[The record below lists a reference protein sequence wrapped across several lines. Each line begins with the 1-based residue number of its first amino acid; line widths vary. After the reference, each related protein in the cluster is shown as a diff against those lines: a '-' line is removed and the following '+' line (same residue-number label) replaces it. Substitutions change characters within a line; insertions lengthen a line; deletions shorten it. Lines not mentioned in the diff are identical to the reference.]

1 MATKYY
7 SGRDG
12 KLTFNGTQL
21 AKVTSWGISAN
32 IEALETTVLSDNS
45 RTYTPG
51 IRDASGSCSV
61 LYYDNAP
68 VSLIQRAIGIASPT
82 DLDKYR
88 MILGFGDKAIE
99 FDCIITSAEL
109 ACSVGEIMTANVQF
123 TVTGDFASLTL

>member
-1 MATKYY
+1 MAAKYY

-12 KLTFNGTQL
+12 KITFNGSL
-21 AKVTSWGISAN
+21 VAKVQSWSLTAN
-32 IEALETTVLSDNS
+32 VEALETTVLSENS

-68 VSLIQRAIGIASPT
+68 VSLIQRVISVTAPT
-82 DLDKYR
+82 NLDKYR

-109 ACSVGEIMTANVQF
+109 ACSVGEVMTATVQF
-123 TVTGDFASLTL
+123 TMTGDFASLIL

>member
-1 MATKYY
+1 MAAKYY

-12 KLTFNGTQL
+12 KITFNGSL
-21 AKVTSWGISAN
+21 VAKVKSWSLTAN
-32 IEALETTVLSDNS
+32 VEALETTVLSENS
-45 RTYTPG
+45 RTYTPR

-68 VSLIQRAIGIASPT
+68 VSLIQRVISVTAPT
-82 DLDKYR
+82 NLDKYR

-109 ACSVGEIMTANVQF
+109 ACSVGEVMTATVQF
-123 TVTGDFASLTL
+123 IMTGDFASLTL

>member
-1 MATKYY
+1 MSTKYY

-12 KLTFNGTQL
+12 TLTFNGAQI
-21 AKVTSWGISAN
+21 AKVTTWSIAAN
-32 IEALETTVLSDNS
+32 IEALETTVLSEDS

-61 LYYDNAP
+61 LYYDTAP
-68 VSLIQRAIGIASPT
+68 VGLIQRVIGIPAVT

-88 MILGFGDKAIE
+88 MILGFDDKAIE

-109 ACSVGEIMTANVQF
+109 ACSVGEVMTATVQF
-123 TVTGDFASLTL
+123 TMTGDFASLTL

>member
-1 MATKYY
+1 MAAKYY

-12 KLTFNGTQL
+12 KITFNGSL
-21 AKVTSWGISAN
+21 VAKVKSWSLTAN
-32 IEALETTVLSDNS
+32 VEALETTVLSENS

-68 VSLIQRAIGIASPT
+68 VSLIQRVISVTAPT
-82 DLDKYR
+82 NLDKYR

-109 ACSVGEIMTANVQF
+109 ACSVGEVMTATVQF
-123 TVTGDFASLTL
+123 TATGDFVSLTL

>member
-1 MATKYY
+1 MAAKYY

-12 KLTFNGTQL
+12 KITFNGSL
-21 AKVTSWGISAN
+21 VAKVQSWSLTAN
-32 IEALETTVLSDNS
+32 VEALETTVLSENS

-51 IRDASGSCSV
+51 IRNASGSCNV

-68 VSLIQRAIGIASPT
+68 VSLIQRVISVTAPT

-123 TVTGDFASLTL
+123 TVTGDFASLIL

>member
-68 VSLIQRAIGIASPT
+68 VSLIQRVIGIASPT

>member
-1 MATKYY
+1 MSTKYY

-12 KLTFNGTQL
+12 TLTFNGHQI
-21 AKVTSWGISAN
+21 AKVTTWSITAN
-32 IEALETTVLSDNS
+32 IEALETTVLSENS

-61 LYYDNAP
+61 LYYDTAP
-68 VSLIQRAIGIASPT
+68 VNLIQRVIGIPAVT

-99 FDCIITSAEL
+99 FDCIITNAEL
-109 ACSVGEIMTANVQF
+109 ACSVGEVMTATVQF
-123 TVTGDFASLTL
+123 TATGDFVSLTL

>member
-51 IRDASGSCSV
+51 VRDASGSCSV

-68 VSLIQRAIGIASPT
+68 VSLIQRVIGIASPT